1 MPEASGGANV
11 CANGDAMHKMML
23 QLLLTACLALLPVCF
38 VLDGFAQERPPDLI
52 RGSFLYRTHCSRCHG
67 HTGHGEGSLGQMLG
81 CAPMD
86 LTQLLKNE
94 EYSVSQIMEMID
106 HKMVS
111 CSGQSH
117 FFERL
122 RPRDKADIAAFL
134 QAMH

>member
-1 MPEASGGANV
+1 
-11 CANGDAMHKMML
+11 
-23 QLLLTACLALLPVCF
+23 
-38 VLDGFAQERPPDLI
+38 
-52 RGSFLYRTHCSRCHG
+52 
-67 HTGHGEGSLGQMLG
+67 
-81 CAPMD
+81 MD

-94 EYSVSQIMEMID
+94 EYSVSQIMEMIG